1 MERSGCGPH
10 TEAGCAAHSLWSCFG
25 KTLVPWQKNTTVV
38 SEGESWEGMLQI
50 QALQKPVEQP
60 DVLWKVF
67 QGLQRAL
74 HQAKARL
81 RGRHEHFISMCP
93 TVKGS
98 AGVLQTHRW
107 LLAGVKQAVPKWQ
120 WLGEAVPAL
129 PLLSWQPPRWLFPVQ
144 HSAPYAAVTG
154 VFGVYWA
161 RGRDRVVGNGKEEG
175 VSAEME

>member
-10 TEAGCAAHSLWSCFG
+10 TEAGCAAHGLWSCFG

-38 SEGESWEGMLQI
+38 SERESWEGMLQI

-60 DVLWKVF
+60 DMLWKVF

-81 RGRHEHFISMCP
+81 RGRHKHFLSMCP

-129 PLLSWQPPRWLFPVQ
+129 PLLSWQPPDGSSLFSILPLMLLLQ
-144 HSAPYAAVTG
+144 EYLGCIGQEGQTEWWG
-154 VFGVYWA
+154 M
-161 RGRDRVVGNGKEEG
+161 EERR
-175 VSAEME
+175 E